1 MIKKKK
7 KYNRPRRL
15 YDKRRIEEENELIK
29 KYGLKNKREIWKAD
43 AEIERIRNQA
53 KKLIT
58 ASREEQEKLFKKLEK
73 IGLKVG
79 KIADVLGLGVE
90 DWLKRRLQSILVS
103 KKLAKPREARQ
114 LIVHKHVSVNGKI
127 INIPSYIV
135 KTDEENKI
143 VITLKRKKKEVEG
156 LKKEGGIEKRD
167 KDEKEEKVKEIVG
180 EKKNG

>member
-15 YDKRRIEEENELIK
+15 YDKKRIEEENELIK
-29 KYGLKNKREIWKAD
+29 KYGLKNKREIWKAE

-73 IGLKVG
+73 IGLKEE

-90 DWLKRRLQSILVS
+90 DWLKRRLQSILIL
-103 KKLAKPREARQ
+103 KKLAKPRESRQ

-135 KTDEENKI
+135 KTDEEDKI
-143 VITLKRKKKEVEG
+143 VITLKRR
-156 LKKEGGIEKRD
+156 KKEGGKETKKEGGEKRD
-167 KDEKEEKVKEIVG
+167 EEEKEEVKKTDGKE
-180 EKKNG
+180 